1 MDKNILKN
9 TKTDFPRN
17 VSVACCGIEGSNAE
31 TACLKIF
38 PGGKINYVGS
48 FKEVFDAVKN
58 GSSEYGVLPIEN
70 SFNGSVRAVY
80 DLMIQYRFFIV
91 KSLLLPIRHNLLAK
105 RGAKIEMLESI
116 YSHSQALGQCSKFLN
131 SQAEKYGTKSIP
143 FWNTAGAAKM
153 VSENENPC
161 IAAIASPS
169 CSEIYGLECLAAG
182 IQDNDNNYTKF
193 ICVSKEAAIYDRA
206 DHISLIVGLKN
217 VPGALNSVL
226 SKIAAHGVN
235 MNKIESCPKAGCNFE
250 YIFFIELEAS
260 VNDAQI
266 ISMLEDIE
274 SCCTDFVFLGNYPL
288 DL

>member
-9 TKTDFPRN
+9 IKKNFPVN

-31 TACLKIF
+31 SACLKIF
-38 PGGKINYVGS
+38 PNGKINYVDS
-48 FKEVFDAVKN
+48 FKEVFEAV
-58 GSSEYGVLPIEN
+58 ETDRCDYGVLPIEN

-91 KSLLLPIRHNLLAK
+91 KSLLLPIRHDLLAK
-105 RGAKIEMLESI
+105 RGAKLEALENI

-131 SQAEKYGTKSIP
+131 YQLEKYGTKSIP

-153 VSENENPC
+153 VSESENLN

-169 CSEIYGLECLAAG
+169 CAEIYGLDCLVAD
-182 IQDNDNNYTKF
+182 IQDNNHNYTKF
-193 ICVSKEAAIYDRA
+193 ICISKEPAIYDKA

-217 VPGALNSVL
+217 APGTLSSVL
-226 SKIAAHGVN
+226 SKIATHGVN
-235 MNKIESCPKAGCNFE
+235 MNKIESCPKTGCSFE

-260 VNDAQI
+260 VNDQQI
-266 ISMLEDIE
+266 IAMLEDIE
-274 SCCTDFVFLGNYPL
+274 TCCTDFVFLGNYPL
-288 DL
+288 D